1 MDKILTSIV
10 SHCKVMTATL
20 VMTFG
25 VSCGLQAQSITLG
38 NCDGTNAVAN
48 ETVTAG
54 TDGMAGSALYYPEET
69 MKGYEGCSI
78 SSIYLRLNQA
88 TGDKGGR
95 LHIKESDCTKVW
107 FSEYFVS

>member
-38 NCDGTNAVAN
+38 NSDGTNAV
-48 ETVTAG
+48 E
-54 TDGMAGSALYYPEET
+54 
-69 MKGYEGCSI
+69 I
-78 SSIYLRLNQA
+78 
-88 TGDKGGR
+88 GR
-95 LHIKESDCTKVW
+95 AHV
-107 FSEYFVS
+107 